1 MDMNLAL
8 PVHQALMQRWEPL
21 YRSQLHYLVTWSTRG
36 RRPVLKDR
44 HIEALQTLI
53 RTTSEDRG
61 FGLVEVVA
69 GHDHVHVLFGLKPAQ
84 SVASAVRELKGRT
97 SMALL
102 ERFPELRVWLRG
114 NLVWDERYA
123 VETVSPL
130 RVERIRER
138 LSNTHRSLFD
148 CDGIVNF
155 AAAS

>member
-1 MDMNLAL
+1 MEEKLAPPIRHSL
-8 PVHQALMQRWEPL
+8 LKSWEPL

-44 HIEALQTLI
+44 HFEAIQTLV
-53 RTTSEDRG
+53 RSVCEERG
-61 FGLVEVVA
+61 IELVELVTGA
-69 GHDHVHVLFGLKPAQ
+69 DHVHVMFGLKPAQ

-97 SMALL
+97 SMSLMQD
-102 ERFPELRVWLRG
+102 FPELRVWLRG

-130 RVERIRER
+130 RVDRVRER
-138 LSNTHRSLFD
+138 LQHTHRAPAGPLPPED
-148 CDGIVNF
+148 W

>member
-1 MDMNLAL
+1 MEPKMAP
-8 PVHQALMQRWEPL
+8 PVRHSLLTRWEPL

-44 HIEALQTLI
+44 HFEAIQTLV
-53 RTTSEDRG
+53 RAACEERG
-61 FGLVEVVA
+61 IELVELVT
-69 GHDHVHVLFGLKPAQ
+69 GPDHVHVLFGLKPAQ

-97 SMALL
+97 SMSLMQD
-102 ERFPELRVWLRG
+102 FPELRVWLRG

-130 RVERIRER
+130 RVDRMRER
-138 LSNTHRSLFD
+138 LQHTHRPL
-148 CDGIVNF
+148 DGPLPPEDW